1 MKNINLSYFN
11 DNLLALMLELNSTVF
26 METSWKSLRL
36 RDMLTLCYFWLS
48 FLIFGYL
55 SWPSALLSLT
65 GPLGLTAP
73 DWALL
78 GLTGPYWALL
88 GLTGPYFALLGLTGP
103 YFALLGLTGPY

>member
-1 MKNINLSYFN
+1 MTN
-11 DNLLALMLELNSTVF
+11 
-26 METSWKSLRL
+26 ETSWKSLRL
-36 RDMLTLCYFWLS
+36 QDLLTLCYFWLS

-78 GLTGPYWALL
+78 GLTGP
-88 GLTGPYFALLGLTGP
+88 
-103 YFALLGLTGPY
+103 